1 MQIDKASTQDA
12 AGRVLSQ
19 GSVDGFWIF
28 LVFGLLFF
36 FPLSVGLVG
45 SKINLSLYDV
55 LLPLIFFFELVRG
68 RIWWPGR
75 KIVLLFLLPILAIG
89 LHSVLTGV
97 FLDGVHLTP
106 LLIGTLRQVAF
117 FADIGMLVLL
127 FQLPERRCPSSGVL
141 LALLFMA
148 GAYAL
153 TMRNMEGHYADWAI
167 HETIYAVIV
176 TGLLLLFLFL
186 QSREEKPANFLKPV
200 AAIVW
205 ALVVIILLYTKFF
218 ILIVFLVAVLFFFS
232 ESLKFKERRLR
243 RMLLLIGFSAALTA
257 LFVAALIQINL
268 GTPFVAIYSHLDG
281 SLWHSID
288 TRIRLW
294 SFGWQLVVES
304 FPWGTGLNQFGSHIA
319 ENSSLQALRLANVHN
334 TPLHLLMELGALGVG
349 IFGVV
354 LAFIVLGGKKLNASW
369 KASLCLC
376 ILMPMLLHDALG
388 FRAAHVVL
396 AFFLAGTFF
405 SSAPTP
411 FKAAPAVFQA
421 GAAVRARESLR

>member
-106 LLIGTLRQVAF
+106 LLRQVAF

-167 HETIYAVIV
+167 HETIYAAIV

-186 QSREEKPANFLKPV
+186 QSREEKPANFLKPM
-200 AAIVW
+200 AAIV
-205 ALVVIILLYTKFF
+205 TKPTTVMATAQRIRCRRRFG
-218 ILIVFLVAVLFFFS
+218 
-232 ESLKFKERRLR
+232 RLR
-243 RMLLLIGFSAALTA
+243 RGGELTA
-257 LFVAALIQINL
+257 RRRPQRRHRALRGGSVEWSRPGL
-268 GTPFVAIYSHLDG
+268 RSVGTPRWSLRGPAARGRESPDG
-281 SLWHSID
+281 SD
-288 TRIRLW
+288 
-294 SFGWQLVVES
+294 
-304 FPWGTGLNQFGSHIA
+304 GS
-319 ENSSLQALRLANVHN
+319 
-334 TPLHLLMELGALGVG
+334 
-349 IFGVV
+349 
-354 LAFIVLGGKKLNASW
+354 
-369 KASLCLC
+369 
-376 ILMPMLLHDALG
+376 
-388 FRAAHVVL
+388 
-396 AFFLAGTFF
+396 
-405 SSAPTP
+405 
-411 FKAAPAVFQA
+411 
-421 GAAVRARESLR
+421 